1 MPICLA
7 IPVKTPDTV
16 VIFCRYR
23 ALENASIITL
33 NLMSIDRYK
42 LANHITSIIKPFF
55 TWFGLLGA
63 VLASFSV
70 VANDIH
76 YLPHGLLTIN
86 TYFLLLGVSLALLSV
101 VSVQKRLAVLVFLLP
116 LSAGMHQQINAIFNT
131 SISALP
137 NAGLDLVAGF
147 FVAYLSKELMTRTG
161 KLKSFA
167 MPWPLGILLFFISL
181 STALAIVRN
190 IRQSATETSFYGLIF
205 NLAHFRPIGWHDD
218 YMPIADWIAY
228 GCAGALIILVL
239 QALKGADNK
248 NQVVFRPLMA
258 GLVVAFM
265 MGALQASTGIGLS
278 EVMLTFRKD
287 QLGFASVGFQPDIHA
302 FAGHML
308 LGAVGLW
315 GYFRICHTPAERAL
329 VLVVIIF
336 SWFGL
341 VISKSRASLSIALIA
356 TLVICLIYIWN
367 KDHKWFYRV
376 CVFLAIAILSFISFL
391 LFNNGFSTQI
401 LRNQSLSNW
410 LSLLGGA
417 SGSRF
422 EIWSGAF
429 NMIKEFPLVGVGQ
442 GNFYHLSADISF
454 SKSHFLALNGGEN
467 AHNYF
472 FQTFAELGLVGIFLF
487 VMVFILPMMNARDR
501 SIFISSILGI
511 IALFLGNIYAHSF
524 LVRENLLI
532 CATLLGLLYALS
544 WPDPSNWTLKSNLL
558 IVRYKKS
565 QILSLVV
572 CLLLAGASV
581 YEVYQSFYTKIFDI
595 GIDCFQLRLLTED
608 GWTSGLYEIE
618 VPPAS
623 KSFVI
628 LGQRPQT
635 AHYPKD
641 IRIRFDE
648 VNNNHTNTLS
658 NANIIIQEGKEQA
671 LIFKFNQ
678 PIENFP
684 YSRKVIMR
692 TENCFTPRN
701 FGINTDGRILGIQIN
716 EKIIY

>member
-1 MPICLA
+1 
-7 IPVKTPDTV
+7 
-16 VIFCRYR
+16 
-23 ALENASIITL
+23 
-33 NLMSIDRYK
+33 MSINYDK
-42 LANHITSIIKPFF
+42 SANQITSMLKAIFS
-55 TWFGLLGA
+55 WFGLLSA
-63 VLASFSV
+63 VVASLSI
-70 VANDIH
+70 VANDIY
-76 YLPHGLLTIN
+76 YLPGSSPTIN
-86 TYFLLLGVSLALLSV
+86 TCYLLIGGLLAIFPFIEG
-101 VSVQKRLAVLVFLLP
+101 QKRLAGLIFFIP
-116 LSAGMHQQINAIFNT
+116 LSAGMHQQINAIFDTSLSAFTNT
-131 SISALP
+131 
-137 NAGLDLVAGF
+137 GLDLVAGF
-147 FVAYLSKELMTRTG
+147 FVVYLFKELIARAG
-161 KLKSFA
+161 RLKSFV
-167 MPWPLGILLFFISL
+167 MPWPLGLLLFFIFL
-181 STALAIVRN
+181 STALAITRN
-190 IRQSATETSFYGLIF
+190 IRQSATETSIYGLVF
-205 NLAHFRPIGWHDD
+205 NLVHFRPIGWHDD

-239 QALKGADNK
+239 EVLRGAENK
-248 NQVVFRPLMA
+248 NEVVFRPLMA

-265 MGALQASTGIGLS
+265 LGALQASTGFGLS
-278 EVMLTFRKD
+278 EPMLAFRKD
-287 QLGFASVGFQPDIHA
+287 HLGFAAIGFQPDIHA

-315 GYFRICHTPAERAL
+315 AYFRICCSRMERSL
-329 VLVVIIF
+329 VLVAIAF

-341 VISKSRASLSIALIA
+341 VISKSRASLLIA
-356 TLVICLIYIWN
+356 IIATVVIALIYIWN
-367 KDHKWFYRV
+367 KNRKWFYGV
-376 CVFLAIAILSFISFL
+376 CICSAFAISTFTFFLVLNAESPIQSL
-391 LFNNGFSTQI
+391 T
-401 LRNQSLSNW
+401 NQSPANW
-410 LSLLGGA
+410 WSVIGGA

-429 NMIKEFPLVGVGQ
+429 NMIKAFPLVGVGQ
-442 GNFYHLSADISF
+442 GNFYHLSAEITF

-501 SIFISSILGI
+501 NIFIPSALGI

-524 LVRENLLI
+524 LVRENLLV

-572 CLLLAGASV
+572 CLLLAGASL

-595 GIDCFQLRLLTED
+595 GINCFQLRPLTVD

-628 LGQRPQT
+628 SGQRPQT
-635 AHYPKD
+635 ARYPKE

-648 VNNNHTNTLS
+648 VNNNHTNALS
-658 NANIIIQEGKEQA
+658 NANIIMQEGKEQA

-701 FGINTDGRILGIQIN
+701 FGMNTDGRILGIQIN
-716 EKIIY
+716 EKILY

>member
-23 ALENASIITL
+23 ALENASIITS

-42 LANHITSIIKPFF
+42 LANQITSIIKPFF
-55 TWFGLLGA
+55 SWFGLLGA
-63 VLASFSV
+63 VVASFSV

-76 YLPHGLLTIN
+76 YLPHGSLTIN
-86 TYFLLLGVSLALLSV
+86 TYFLLLGILLALLPV
-101 VSVQKRLAVLVFLLP
+101 VGVQKRLAVLVFLLP

-147 FVAYLSKELMTRTG
+147 FVAYLFKELMARTG

-167 MPWPLGILLFFISL
+167 MPWPLGALLFFISL
-181 STALAIVRN
+181 STVLAIVRN

-278 EVMLTFRKD
+278 EFMLSFRKD
-287 QLGFASVGFQPDIHA
+287 QLGFAAVGFQPDIHA

-315 GYFRICHTPAERAL
+315 GYFRICHTRVERSL

-356 TLVICLIYIWN
+356 TLFICLIYIWN
-367 KDHKWFYRV
+367 KDRKWFYRI
-376 CVFLAIAILSFISFL
+376 CICLAIAILSFISFL
-391 LFNNGFSTQI
+391 FFNNDLSTQI

-429 NMIKEFPLVGVGQ
+429 NMIKAFPLVGVGQ

-472 FQTFAELGLVGIFLF
+472 FQTFAELGFVGILLF
-487 VMVFILPMMNARDR
+487 SLVFVLPIINTNNRKRLLPAIIG
-501 SIFISSILGI
+501 IF
-511 IALFLGNIYAHSF
+511 ALFLGNIYAHSF
-524 LVRENLLI
+524 LVRENLLL
-532 CATLLGLLYALS
+532 CAVLLGLIHALA
-544 WPDPSNWTLKSNLL
+544 WHDQTINIKL
-558 IVRYKKS
+558 INDFGAAKRVK
-565 QILSLVV
+565 ILTILASLFLTSA
-572 CLLLAGASV
+572 CF

-595 GIDCFQLRLLTED
+595 GVDCFKPRQLTDD
-608 GWTSGLYEIE
+608 GWTSGVYEVLVSKQSKGISFNAYRPE
-618 VPPAS
+618 MVYSMHDVTVRVDLQNLAGEGIIS
-623 KSFVI
+623 KSFQ
-628 LGQRPQT
+628 L
-635 AHYPKD
+635 
-641 IRIRFDE
+641 
-648 VNNNHTNTLS
+648 VNGVNSKIYLS
-658 NANIIIQEGKEQA
+658 WPPELIDAFKGGKV
-671 LIFKFNQ
+671 
-678 PIENFP
+678 
-684 YSRKVIMR
+684 RVR
-692 TENCFTPRN
+692 VDDCFTPRN
-701 FGINTDGRILGIQIN
+701 IGFNADSRLLGIQISQFS
-716 EKIIY
+716 IF